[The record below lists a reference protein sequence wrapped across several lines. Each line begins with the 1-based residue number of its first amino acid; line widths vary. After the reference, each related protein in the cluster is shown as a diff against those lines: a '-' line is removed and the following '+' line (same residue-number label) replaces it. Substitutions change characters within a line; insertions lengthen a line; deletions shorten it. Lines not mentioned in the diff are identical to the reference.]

1 MQQVK
6 QKHKKSDEY
15 RVFVG
20 NLPFSWLEDAV
31 RSVFHSYGTVVDV
44 EVPRKREQPE
54 RNRGFAFVYFSSRE
68 EALAATTLSGSRL
81 DGRIIKVEWADD
93 GSEHRKVG
101 HEELTQRPTHPLA
114 SSQVYEWGGQQVQK
128 QNDSVVSKET
138 PNFMPSGAL
147 YKEQRMTRYG
157 KELKFVEPLDARK
170 PEQPWRMYVFKNGK
184 LLEGEEGVFY
194 IHQKSNYLFGR
205 DRDVVDIPIDHPSAS
220 KQHAVLQFRQV
231 MPKNGNKLVIK
242 PYIMDLES
250 TNGTFLNNERIES
263 LRYYELLEKDL
274 LRFGHS
280 SREFILL
287 TGHK

>member
-1 MQQVK
+1 MK
-6 QKHKKSDEY
+6 RRHKETNEF

-31 RSVFHSYGTVVDV
+31 RNIFHSYGTVVDV
-44 EVPRKREQPE
+44 EVPRNRQQQEL
-54 RNRGFAFVYFSSRE
+54 NRGFAFVYFSNRE

-81 DGRIIKVEWADD
+81 DGRVVKVELADENIEQ
-93 GSEHRKVG
+93 SETVR
-101 HEELTQRPTHPLA
+101 EELTRRPHSPIA
-114 SSQVYEWGGQQVQK
+114 SSSQAYEWGGKQVQR
-128 QNDSVVSKET
+128 QSENVVPKET

-147 YKEQRMTRYG
+147 YKEQRMTRHG

-170 PEQPWRMYVFKNGK
+170 PDKHWRLYVFKDGK
-184 LLEGEEGVFY
+184 LLQGEEGVFY
-194 IHQKSNYLFGR
+194 IYQKSVYLLGR

-220 KQHAVLQFRQV
+220 QQHAVLQFRQV
-231 MPKNGNKLVIK
+231 MPKNRDKLVIK

-274 LRFGHS
+274 LRFGYS
-280 SREFILL
+280 SRELIIL
-287 TGHK
+287 TDRM